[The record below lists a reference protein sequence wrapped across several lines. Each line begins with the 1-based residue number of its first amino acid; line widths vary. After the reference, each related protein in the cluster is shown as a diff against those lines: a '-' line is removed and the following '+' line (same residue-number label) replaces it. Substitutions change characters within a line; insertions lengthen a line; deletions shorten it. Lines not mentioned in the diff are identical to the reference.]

1 MVRVV
6 PRRTAVRVAKAIGTG
21 PIGRIVLVKN
31 NEIFYSSEP
40 QTKEAEFAY
49 RDDAAVRGE
58 SYYYIRVERA
68 DGSLAWASP
77 IWVAYR

>member
-6 PRRTAVRVAKAIGTG
+6 PRRTTVRVAKAIGTG

-31 NEIFYSSEP
+31 NEIFCSIEP

-49 RDDAAVRGE
+49 RDDAVRGE
-58 SYYYIRVERA
+58 SYYYIRVEQA